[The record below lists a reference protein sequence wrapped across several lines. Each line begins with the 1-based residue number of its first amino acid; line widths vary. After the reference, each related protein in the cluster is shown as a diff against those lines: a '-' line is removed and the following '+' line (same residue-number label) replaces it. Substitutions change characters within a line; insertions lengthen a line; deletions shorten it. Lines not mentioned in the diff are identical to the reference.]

1 LAFRKARFISLNQND
16 VNGMKDTNETIPP
29 KDQPQVKPR
38 KKGLS
43 LVVKLLIAGLL
54 LFMVVGFIAAIQIT
68 KFLTPFYEKAMSID
82 LDKLDK
88 FDVTTVFYDRNN
100 REIGRLFIED
110 RILLDHD
117 EIPDRMREA
126 VLAVEDKRFY
136 DHPGIDAQGLFRA
149 FYVNLRQGHTAEG
162 GSTITQQL
170 AKHLLG
176 DFSKTLDR
184 KAVEAFLALRVEK
197 VKTKQ
202 EILDYYLNRI
212 YFGKGYFGVG
222 AAARGYFGK
231 EAKDLSVAECAMLA
245 GIVKSPNSASPRN
258 NLQGA
263 TERRNSA
270 IRRMANEGF
279 ITPEQAAS
287 SIKEPI
293 KLVPAP
299 PIGVQTY
306 FMAMAVQELDSILGL
321 GENDPLP
328 QGLRV
333 VTTQDLSL
341 QISADKELEARLQT
355 IEQQVKNGDKSD
367 KATLQAA
374 AVVLE
379 AKSGAI
385 RVIIGGKNF
394 LESPYD
400 RARMARR
407 ENGALLQ
414 PFLYAL
420 AFEKL
425 GLHPASMVNAS
436 YLDPSTVDSSKQA
449 GLGDPRKDLG
459 KRFLTVQD
467 ALVLSNKASAARTG
481 TVLGAKQ
488 VANWLQ
494 TAGVPRVS
502 AKDPATIFD
511 LQQLTLLEATAL
523 YQVFS
528 QAGVYH
534 SPYCIEKIF
543 DEKDKITYE
552 AKKESKKILDSVTAQ
567 QMALT
572 LQSVVRDNNSATLGK
587 NYSFPQSVAGM
598 SGYSE
603 GYRDAW
609 FVGCSPSLA
618 AGVWVGYDRSTPL
631 GGKAVAAQTAV
642 PLWADIMGSLL
653 LKYPPDLTFPIP
665 SSLAKVEVD
674 RRTGIIRGLGFLSP
688 SAGNV
693 FVYLKQKQLLESQ
706 KAGDTPAARVQQPD
720 NWSDWLSTLYSASG
734 DAGILGE
741 SEDPPV
747 ASLDNDIPHVAEY
760 RIPGLRGNILSAEG
774 EAFATLENSDEL
786 VLSWPSPDIA
796 PDADKAVAWMRSKLT
811 LASQWLGTPIEFSEA
826 ELRSLYRFQRFHPLI
841 VAERLISEQSAA
853 FPASVLAFEGFSL
866 QSVPRRVYPY
876 QSMMSQ
882 TLGYML
888 RKQGRNKKK
897 YVADEVIFD
906 DYKGG
911 GGLEQLFD
919 SDLRGEEGKFVLA
932 TTPEGFTQATV
943 VTKEPG
949 AGHNVRTTINAS
961 LQRSAEKALATGF
974 KDTSKENVKEGPVRS
989 GAIVVVDVRNGDILA
1004 LASYPNFDPNEF
1016 IPGLSPEKW
1025 AYLVKAPKNP
1035 LMNKTF
1041 AQQHPPGSV
1050 FKVLTAIAAV
1060 QAGKLD
1066 PAKALYCPGYFQI
1079 GNVTYNL
1086 PKEKGYFDFNA
1097 ALARSVNTY
1106 FFDLG
1111 LKAGRDTL
1119 VQTGKDFGVGQS
1131 TGIIL
1136 PGEMLGRMPD
1146 PEFVLKVHKRWM
1158 GGGDVTNT
1166 SIGQGDVLMTPLQMA
1181 NVMAAVANGGTLYKS
1196 RLVRQVEKPN
1206 GEVTRYIPT
1215 EILHQI
1221 TVDPVGLKT
1230 VQDALAG
1237 VVENG
1242 TGRRMRDR
1250 MLLGLKK
1257 EPERLA
1263 KLSQLKIG
1271 AKTGTAQSGKKLEK
1285 RSEKQIIWIAGYA
1298 PADKPEIAFVVMI
1311 EGDPDQD
1318 LHAGADAG
1326 PLAGI
1331 VLRDYFSPE
1340 VAKLAQALGAEEE
1353 KKVESK
1359 DEEKGREK
1367 DRDEE

>member
-1 LAFRKARFISLNQND
+1 
-16 VNGMKDTNETIPP
+16 MKDLKDSISEEEDEP
-29 KDQPQVKPR
+29 KKKPR

-43 LVVKLLIAGLL
+43 LAVKVLVASLL
-54 LFMVVGFIAAIQIT
+54 LFMVVGFVAAIQIT
-68 KFLTPFYEKAMSID
+68 AFLRPFYEKAMSID
-82 LDKLDK
+82 LGKLDK

-110 RILLDHD
+110 RILLDHN
-117 EIPDRMREA
+117 EIPDRMRQA

-136 DHPGIDAQGLFRA
+136 DHPGVDAQGLFRA
-149 FYVNLRQGHTAEG
+149 VYVNLRSGKTSEG

-184 KAVEAFLALRVEK
+184 KAVEAFLALRIEK
-197 VKTKQ
+197 VKSKD

-231 EAKDLSVAECAMLA
+231 EAKDLSVAECALLA

-258 NLQGA
+258 NMPEA
-263 TERRNSA
+263 KKKRNSA

-279 ITPEQAAS
+279 ITEEQALS
-287 SIKEPI
+287 SSNEEI
-293 KLVPAP
+293 KLAPAP
-299 PIGVQTY
+299 PIGVQSY
-306 FMAMAVQELDSILGL
+306 FMALAVQELDTILGL
-321 GENDPLP
+321 DENDPLP

-333 VTTQDLSL
+333 ITTQDLPM
-341 QISADKELEARLQT
+341 QKAAEKDLENRIGG
-355 IEQQVKNGDKSD
+355 IEKQLKSD
-367 KATLQAA
+367 KDKAVLQAA
-374 AVVLE
+374 ATVVE
-379 AKSGAI
+379 GKTGAI
-385 RVIIGGKNF
+385 RVLIGGRNY

-436 YLDPSTVDSSKQA
+436 YLDPLSLASKKQA
-449 GLGDPRKDLG
+449 GLGDPRVDLG
-459 KRFLTVQD
+459 KRFITVQD
-467 ALVLSNKASAARTG
+467 ALVLSNKASAVRAG
-481 TVLGAKQ
+481 TELGAKQ
-488 VANWLQ
+488 VAAWLQ
-494 TAGVPRVS
+494 TAGVP
-502 AKDPATIFD
+502 KIGTTDPATVLD
-511 LQQLTLLEATAL
+511 LPQLTLLEATAL
-523 YQVFS
+523 YQMLG
-528 QAGVYH
+528 QGGIYH
-534 SPYCIEKIF
+534 QPYSVEKII
-543 DEKDKITYE
+543 DDKDKVTYE
-552 AKKESKKILDSVTAQ
+552 AQKEGKKVLDSVTAQ

-572 LQSVVRDNNSATLGK
+572 LQSVAKDPSAGTLGRDRV
-587 NYSFPQSVAGM
+587 FPQAVAGM

-609 FVGCSPSLA
+609 FVGFSPSVG

-631 GGKAVAAQTAV
+631 GGKAVASQTAV
-642 PLWADIMGSLL
+642 PLWADIMGGVLQ
-653 LKYPPDLTFPIP
+653 KYPTDLAFAVPP
-665 SSLAKVEVD
+665 SLAKVEVD
-674 RRTGIIRGLGFLSP
+674 RRSGEIRGLGFLSP
-688 SAGNV
+688 GAGNV

-706 KAGDTPAARVQQPD
+706 KPGALPASRVRQPD
-720 NWSDWLSTLYSASG
+720 DWADWLSTLYSGAT
-734 DAGILGE
+734 GE
-741 SEDPPV
+741 SFLSDEPEEPPT

-760 RIPGLRGNILSAEG
+760 RIPGLRGNILSVEG
-774 EAFATLENSDEL
+774 EAFATMENADEL
-786 VLSWPSPDIA
+786 VLSWPAPEIA
-796 PDADKAVAWMRSKLT
+796 PDADKAVSWMRAKLN
-811 LASQWLGTPIEFSEA
+811 LASQWLGEPVEFSEA
-826 ELRSLYRFQRFHPLI
+826 DLRSLYRFQRFHPI
-841 VAERLISEQSAA
+841 VVAERLTAEQSAS

-866 QSVPRRVYPY
+866 QSVPRRIYPY
-876 QSMMSQ
+876 QSTMSQ
-882 TLGYML
+882 TLGYLL

-906 DYKGG
+906 DYQGG
-911 GGLEQLFD
+911 SGLEQLFD
-919 SDLRGEEGKFVLA
+919 SDLRGEEGKFTLA

-943 VTKEPG
+943 VNREPG
-949 AGHNVRTTINAS
+949 VGNNVRTTINAS
-961 LQRSAEKALATGF
+961 IQRSAEKALATGF
-974 KDTSKENVKEGPVRS
+974 KDGDKDGPVRS
-989 GAIVVVDVRNGDILA
+989 GAIVVLDIRNGDVLA

-1016 IPGLSPEKW
+1016 IPGLSPEEW
-1025 AYLVKAPKNP
+1025 NYLTKAEKNP
-1035 LMNKTF
+1035 MMNK
-1041 AQQHPPGSV
+1041 AYRQQHPPGSV
-1050 FKVLTAIAAV
+1050 FKVVTSLAAV

-1066 PAKALYCPGYFQI
+1066 PNKELFCPGYFTV
-1079 GNVTYNL
+1079 GNVTYTL
-1086 PKEKGYFDFNA
+1086 PKEKGYFDYYS

-1111 LKAGRDTL
+1111 LKAGRDIL
-1119 VQTGKDFGVGQS
+1119 VETGKNFGVGKL

-1136 PGEMLGRMPD
+1136 PGELAGRMPD
-1146 PEFVLKVHKRWM
+1146 PDFVLKTHKRWM

-1181 NVMAAVANGGTLYKS
+1181 NLMAAVANGGTLYKP

-1206 GEVTRYIPT
+1206 GEVVRYIPT
-1215 EILHQI
+1215 EILNQVTI
-1221 TVDPVGLKT
+1221 DPAGLKI

-1250 MLLGLKK
+1250 MLAGLKK

-1263 KLSQLKIG
+1263 KLSAIKIA
-1271 AKTGTAQSGKKLEK
+1271 AKTGTAQAGKKLEK
-1285 RSEKQIIWIAGYA
+1285 RAEKQIIWIAGYA
-1298 PADKPEIAFVVMI
+1298 PADNPEVAFVVMI

-1340 VAKLAQALGAEEE
+1340 AAKPAQAVGAEPE
-1353 KKVESK
+1353 KKDQDRDKEK
-1359 DEEKGREK
+1359 EKERDPDEE
-1367 DRDEE
+1367 